1 MPLKQ
6 FWYADTRLLLAYKK
20 TYLSDISYKA
30 WLQGVHS
37 FEAHSLSLA
46 NAFAKKGVAAKPY
59 PEWKDPVEKLRKL
72 HTKKENYEVAH
83 HRQQM
88 WFYDM
93 LQS

>member
-1 MPLKQ
+1 MSE
-6 FWYADTRLLLAYKK
+6 FWYGDVRLLVAYKNA
-20 TYLSDISYKA
+20 YLRNVSYIA
-30 WLQGVHS
+30 WLQGSYS
-37 FEAHSLSLA
+37 FEAHSLSLS
-46 NAFAKKGVAAKPY
+46 NAFAKKGSTPKQY

-72 HTKKENYEVAH
+72 YTKKENYEVAH

>member
-1 MPLKQ
+1 MPMSE
-6 FWYADTRLLLAYKK
+6 FWYGDARLLFAYK
-20 TYLSDISYKA
+20 TAYLRHTSYYC
-30 WLQGVHS
+30 WLQGRYN